1 MKNEKITLTDIE
13 KEKLWTCVALV
24 AKNFEVKRLYLE
36 KALGENEM
44 AGNRDDNLLGRIEH
58 YRDRESFYENLA
70 QKVTRAIENN
80 QL

>member
-1 MKNEKITLTDIE
+1 MKNEKIALTDVE
-13 KEKLWTCVALV
+13 KEKLWACVALV
-24 AKNFEVKRLYLE
+24 AKNFELKRLYLE
-36 KALGENEM
+36 KVLEENEM

-58 YRDRESFYENLA
+58 YRDRESFYENLT